1 MSADSQ
7 FIVAPGLGAI
17 LWLVF
22 VLAVIA
28 AAIATAL
35 KGRWVWLAVGI
46 VLGGLP
52 LLYSAFLAPEPES
65 IWARRAA
72 RRRAAA

>member
-7 FIVAPGLGAI
+7 FTIAPSLGVV

-22 VLAVIA
+22 IIAVIA

-35 KGRWVWLAVGI
+35 KGRRAWLAVGI
-46 VLGGLP
+46 VPGGVP
-52 LLYSAFLAPEPES
+52 LFYSAFLPPEPES
-65 IWARRAA
+65 LWARRAA
-72 RRRAAA
+72 RRAAA